1 MSPNKKTLLSGIQPS
16 GKLGIGN
23 YLGAIKNWVKLQDEY
38 NCIFLI
44 VDLHALTLKQV
55 PADLRDRC
63 YSYVAQYIAC
73 GIDPTKNVVAMQS
86 HVPAHTQLMWIF
98 SNLSYMGEMQR
109 MTQFKDKVKDMENI
123 NVGLFSYPILMA
135 SDILIYQADLVPVG
149 ADQKQHLELARNIA
163 QRFNTQ
169 YSDTFPI
176 PEPYIP
182 QTGSRIMS
190 LQNPDK
196 KMSKSDGND
205 NNILGLL
212 DPPDMIVKKIKR
224 AVTDSGNTIGYDES
238 RPGLA
243 NLLNI
248 YSALSGESVKN
259 IEAEFEGKMYSDFK
273 QDLAEV
279 VVESLAPIQI
289 KYNELINDKAYLAEV
304 LSEGTEKASKIA
316 FKTIRKVYKKSGL
329 VQPI

>member
-1 MSPNKKTLLSGIQPS
+1 MSEDKKTLLSGIQPS

-55 PADLRDRC
+55 PADLRARC

-73 GIDPTKNVVAMQS
+73 GIDPTKNIVAMQS
-86 HVPAHTQLMWIF
+86 HIPAHTQLMWIF

-109 MTQFKDKVKDMENI
+109 MTQFKDKVKNMENI

-163 QRFNTQ
+163 QRFNNQ

-182 QTGSRIMS
+182 ETGSRIMS

-196 KMSKSDGND
+196 KMSKSDDND

-224 AVTDSGNTIGYDES
+224 AVTDSGSTIQYDED

-248 YSALSGESVKN
+248 YSALSGDSIKDIESK
-259 IEAEFEGKMYSDFK
+259 FEGKMYSEFK
-273 QDLAEV
+273 KDLAEV
-279 VVESLAPIQI
+279 VVESLNPIQN
-289 KYNELINDKAYLAEV
+289 KYNELINDKAYLTEV
-304 LSEGTEKASKIA
+304 LSEGAEKASRIA

-329 VQPI
+329 IQ

>member
-1 MSPNKKTLLSGIQPS
+1 MSEDKKTLLSGIQPS

-55 PADLRDRC
+55 PADLRVRC

-73 GIDPTKNVVAMQS
+73 GIDPTKNIVAMQS
-86 HVPAHTQLMWIF
+86 HIPAHTQLMWIF

-109 MTQFKDKVKDMENI
+109 MTQFKDKVKNMENI

-163 QRFNTQ
+163 QRFNNQ

-182 QTGSRIMS
+182 ETGSRIMS
-190 LQNPDK
+190 LQDPDK
-196 KMSKSDGND
+196 KMSKSDDND

-224 AVTDSGNTIGYDES
+224 AVTDSGSTIQYDEDQ
-238 RPGLA
+238 PGLA

-248 YSALSGESVKN
+248 YSALSGDSIKDIESN
-259 IEAEFEGKMYSDFK
+259 FEGKMYSEFK
-273 QDLAEV
+273 KDLAEV
-279 VVESLAPIQI
+279 VVESLNPIQN
-289 KYNELINDKAYLAEV
+289 KYNELINDKAYLTEV
-304 LSEGTEKASKIA
+304 LSEGAEKASRIA

-329 VQPI
+329 IQ

>member
-1 MSPNKKTLLSGIQPS
+1 MSEDKKTLLSGIQPS

-55 PADLRDRC
+55 PADLRVRC

-73 GIDPTKNVVAMQS
+73 GIDPTKNIVAMQS
-86 HVPAHTQLMWIF
+86 HIPAHTQLMWIF

-109 MTQFKDKVKDMENI
+109 MTQFKDKVKNMENI

-163 QRFNTQ
+163 QRFNNQ

-182 QTGSRIMS
+182 ETGSRIMS
-190 LQNPDK
+190 LQDPDK
-196 KMSKSDGND
+196 KMSKSDDND

-224 AVTDSGNTIGYDES
+224 AVTDSGSTIQYDED

-248 YSALSGESVKN
+248 YSALSGDSIKDIESK
-259 IEAEFEGKMYSDFK
+259 FEGKMYSEFK
-273 QDLAEV
+273 KDLAEI
-279 VVESLAPIQI
+279 VVESLNPIQN
-289 KYNELINDKAYLAEV
+289 KYNELINDKAYLTEV
-304 LSEGTEKASKIA
+304 LSEGAEKASRIA

-329 VQPI
+329 IQ

>member
-1 MSPNKKTLLSGIQPS
+1 MSEDKKTLLSGIQPS

-55 PADLRDRC
+55 PADLRARC

-73 GIDPTKNVVAMQS
+73 GIDPTKNIVAMQS
-86 HVPAHTQLMWIF
+86 HIPAHTQLMWIF

-109 MTQFKDKVKDMENI
+109 MTQFKDKVKNMENI

-163 QRFNTQ
+163 QRFNNQ

-182 QTGSRIMS
+182 ETGSRIMS
-190 LQNPDK
+190 LQDPDK
-196 KMSKSDGND
+196 KMSKSDDND

-224 AVTDSGNTIGYDES
+224 AVTDSGSTIQYDEDQ
-238 RPGLA
+238 PGLA

-248 YSALSGESVKN
+248 YSALSGDSIKDIESK
-259 IEAEFEGKMYSDFK
+259 FEGKMYSEFK
-273 QDLAEV
+273 KDLAKV
-279 VVESLAPIQI
+279 VVESLNPIQN
-289 KYNELINDKAYLAEV
+289 KYNELVNDKAYLTEV
-304 LSEGTEKASKIA
+304 LSEGAEKASRIA

-329 VQPI
+329 IQ

>member
-1 MSPNKKTLLSGIQPS
+1 MSEDKKTLLSGIQPS

-55 PADLRDRC
+55 PADLRARC

-73 GIDPTKNVVAMQS
+73 GIDPTKNIVAMQS
-86 HVPAHTQLMWIF
+86 HIPAHTQLMWIF

-109 MTQFKDKVKDMENI
+109 MTQFKDKVKNMENI
-123 NVGLFSYPILMA
+123 NVGLFSYPILMG

-163 QRFNTQ
+163 QRFNNQ

-182 QTGSRIMS
+182 ETGSRIMS
-190 LQNPDK
+190 LQDPDK
-196 KMSKSDGND
+196 KMSKSDDND

-224 AVTDSGNTIGYDES
+224 AVTDSGSTIQYDED

-248 YSALSGESVKN
+248 YSALSGDSIKDIESK
-259 IEAEFEGKMYSDFK
+259 FEGKMYSEFK
-273 QDLAEV
+273 KDLAEV
-279 VVESLAPIQI
+279 VVESLNPIQN
-289 KYNELINDKAYLAEV
+289 KYNELINDKTYLTEV
-304 LSEGTEKASKIA
+304 LSEGAEKASRIA

-329 VQPI
+329 IQ

>member
-1 MSPNKKTLLSGIQPS
+1 MSEDKKTLLSGIQPS

-55 PADLRDRC
+55 PADLRARC

-73 GIDPTKNVVAMQS
+73 GIDPAKNVVAMQS

-109 MTQFKDKVKDMENI
+109 MTQFKDKVKNMENI

-182 QTGSRIMS
+182 ETGSRIMS
-190 LQNPDK
+190 LQDPDK
-196 KMSKSDGND
+196 KMSKSDDND

-224 AVTDSGNTIGYDES
+224 AVTDSGSTIQYDED

-248 YSALSGESVKN
+248 YSALSGDSIKDIESK
-259 IEAEFEGKMYSDFK
+259 FEGKMYSEFK
-273 QDLAEV
+273 KNLAEV
-279 VVESLAPIQI
+279 VVESLNPIQN
-289 KYNELINDKAYLAEV
+289 KYNELINDKTYLTEV
-304 LSEGTEKASKIA
+304 LSEGAEKASRIA

-329 VQPI
+329 IQ

>member
-1 MSPNKKTLLSGIQPS
+1 MSENKKTLLSGIQPS

-23 YLGAIKNWVKLQDEY
+23 YLGAIKNWVKFQDEY
-38 NCIFLI
+38 DCIFLI
-44 VDLHALTLKQV
+44 VDLHALTIKQI
-55 PADLRDRC
+55 PSDLRNRC
-63 YSYVAQYIAC
+63 YSFAAQYIAC
-73 GIDPTKNVVAMQS
+73 GIDPEKNIVTMQS

-109 MTQFKDKVKDMENI
+109 MTQFKDKVKDMKNI

-169 YSDTFPI
+169 YSDTFPV

-182 QTGSRIMS
+182 ETGSRIMS
-190 LQNPDK
+190 LQDPTR
-196 KMSKSDGND
+196 KMSKSDDND
-205 NNILGLL
+205 HNILGLL
-212 DPPDMIVKKIKR
+212 DSPDLIVKKIKR
-224 AVTDSGNTIGYDES
+224 AVTDSGTAIEFDEN

-248 YSALSGESVKN
+248 YSALSGESIKD
-259 IEAEFEGKMYSDFK
+259 IESKFEGKMYSDFK
-273 QDLAEV
+273 EDLAEV
-279 VVESLAPIQI
+279 VIESLTPIQA
-289 KYNELINDKAYLAEV
+289 KYNELINDKAYLGDILFKGSKRA
-304 LSEGTEKASKIA
+304 SEIA

-329 VQPI
+329 IQ

>member
-1 MSPNKKTLLSGIQPS
+1 MSENKKTLLSGIQPS

-23 YLGAIKNWVKLQDEY
+23 YLGAIKNWLKLQDEY

-55 PADLRDRC
+55 PADLRARC

-73 GIDPTKNVVAMQS
+73 GIDPAKNIIAMQS

-109 MTQFKDKVKDMENI
+109 MTQFKDKVKNMDNI

-163 QRFNTQ
+163 QRFNAQ
-169 YSDTFPI
+169 YSDTFQI

-182 QTGSRIMS
+182 EAGSRIMS
-190 LQNPDK
+190 LQDPDK
-196 KMSKSDGND
+196 KMSKSDDND
-205 NNILGLL
+205 HNILGLL

-224 AVTDSGNTIGYDES
+224 AVTDSGSTIEYDEN

-248 YSALSGESVKN
+248 YSSLSGESIKDL
-259 IEAEFEGKMYSDFK
+259 EAEFEGKMYSEFK
-273 QDLAEV
+273 EDLAEV
-279 VVESLAPIQI
+279 VIETLSPIQA
-289 KYNELINDKAYLAEV
+289 KYNELINDKAYLTEV
-304 LSEGTEKASKIA
+304 LSEGAEKASRIVS
-316 FKTIRKVYKKSGL
+316 KTIRKVYKKSGL
-329 VQPI
+329 VQ

>member
-1 MSPNKKTLLSGIQPS
+1 MSEYKKTLLSGIQPS

-55 PADLRDRC
+55 PADLRARC

-73 GIDPTKNVVAMQS
+73 GIDPTKNIVAMQS
-86 HVPAHTQLMWIF
+86 HIPAHTQLMWIF

-109 MTQFKDKVKDMENI
+109 MTQFKDKVKNMENI

-163 QRFNTQ
+163 QRFNNQ

-182 QTGSRIMS
+182 ETGSRIMS

-196 KMSKSDGND
+196 KMSKSDDND

-224 AVTDSGNTIGYDES
+224 AVTDSGSTIQYDED
-238 RPGLA
+238 RTGLA

-248 YSALSGESVKN
+248 YSALSGDSIKDIESK
-259 IEAEFEGKMYSDFK
+259 FEGKMYSEFK
-273 QDLAEV
+273 KDLAEV
-279 VVESLAPIQI
+279 VVESLNPIQN
-289 KYNELINDKAYLAEV
+289 KYNELINDKAYLTEV
-304 LSEGTEKASKIA
+304 LSEGAEKASRIA

-329 VQPI
+329 IQ

>member
-1 MSPNKKTLLSGIQPS
+1 MSEDKKTLLSGIQPS

-55 PADLRDRC
+55 PADLRARC

-73 GIDPTKNVVAMQS
+73 GIDPTKNIVAMQS
-86 HVPAHTQLMWIF
+86 HIPAHTQLMWIF

-109 MTQFKDKVKDMENI
+109 MTQFKDKVKNMENI

-163 QRFNTQ
+163 QRFNNQ

-182 QTGSRIMS
+182 ETGSRIMS
-190 LQNPDK
+190 LQDPDK
-196 KMSKSDGND
+196 KMSKSDDND

-224 AVTDSGNTIGYDES
+224 AVTDSGSTIQYDED

-248 YSALSGESVKN
+248 YSALSGDSIKDIESK
-259 IEAEFEGKMYSDFK
+259 FEGKMYSEFK
-273 QDLAEV
+273 KDLAEV
-279 VVESLAPIQI
+279 VVESLNPIQN
-289 KYNELINDKAYLAEV
+289 KYNELINDKTYLTEV
-304 LSEGTEKASKIA
+304 LSEGAEKASRIA

-329 VQPI
+329 IQ

>member
-1 MSPNKKTLLSGIQPS
+1 MSENKKTLLSGIQPS

-55 PADLRDRC
+55 PADLRARC

-73 GIDPTKNVVAMQS
+73 GIDTTKNVVAMQS
-86 HVPAHTQLMWIF
+86 HVPAHAQLMWIF

-109 MTQFKDKVKDMENI
+109 MTQFKDKVKNMENI

-135 SDILIYQADLVPVG
+135 SDILIYQSELVPVG

-163 QRFNTQ
+163 QRFNAQ

-176 PEPYIP
+176 PEPYILE
-182 QTGSRIMS
+182 TGSRIMS
-190 LQNPDK
+190 LQDPDK
-196 KMSKSDGND
+196 KMSKSDDND
-205 NNILGLL
+205 YNILGLL

-224 AVTDSGNTIGYDES
+224 AVTDSGSIIEYDES

-248 YSALSGESVKN
+248 YSALSGESIKE
-259 IEAEFEGKMYSDFK
+259 IEAKFEGKMYSDFK
-273 QDLAEV
+273 ENLAEV
-279 VVESLAPIQI
+279 VVESLAPIQA
-289 KYNELINDKAYLAEV
+289 KYNELINDKAYLTEV
-304 LSEGTEKASKIA
+304 LSEGAEKASRIA
-316 FKTIRKVYKKSGL
+316 SKTIRKVYKKSGL
-329 VQPI
+329 VQ

>member
-55 PADLRDRC
+55 PADLRARC

-205 NNILGLL
+205 HNILGLL

-273 QDLAEV
+273 QDLTEV
-279 VVESLAPIQI
+279 VVESLAPIQA
-289 KYNELINDKAYLAEV
+289 KYNELINDKVYLAEV
-304 LSEGTEKASKIA
+304 LSEGAEKASKIA

>member
-1 MSPNKKTLLSGIQPS
+1 MSQNKKTLLSGIQPS

-55 PADLRDRC
+55 PADLRARC

-205 NNILGLL
+205 HNILGLL

-279 VVESLAPIQI
+279 VVESLAPIQA
-289 KYNELINDKAYLAEV
+289 KYNELINDKVYLAEV
-304 LSEGTEKASKIA
+304 LSEGAEKASKIA

>member
-1 MSPNKKTLLSGIQPS
+1 MNKDKKILLSGIQPS

-23 YLGAIKNWVKLQDEY
+23 YLGAIKNWVKLQEEY

-44 VDLHALTLKQV
+44 VDLHALTLKQI
-55 PADLRDRC
+55 PADLRARC
-63 YSYVAQYIAC
+63 YSYAAQYIAC
-73 GIDPTKNVVAMQS
+73 GIDPKKNIVTMQS

-109 MTQFKDKVKDMENI
+109 MTQFKDKVKNMENI

-163 QRFNTQ
+163 QRFNVQ

-182 QTGSRIMS
+182 EAGSRIMS

-196 KMSKSDGND
+196 KMSKSDEND
-205 NNILGLL
+205 HNILGLL

-224 AVTDSGNTIGYDES
+224 AVTDSGSTIEYDQN

-243 NLLNI
+243 NLINI
-248 YSALSGESVKN
+248 YSALSGDSIID
-259 IEAEFEGKMYSDFK
+259 IEDKFKGKMYSGFK
-273 QDLAEV
+273 KELAEV
-279 VVESLAPIQI
+279 VVESLAPIQSR
-289 KYNELINDKAYLAEV
+289 YNELIGNKDYLVEV
-304 LSEGTEKASKIA
+304 LSEGAEKASRIA
-316 FKTIRKVYKKSGL
+316 FRTIRKVYKKSGL
-329 VQPI
+329 VQ

>member
-1 MSPNKKTLLSGIQPS
+1 MSEDKKTLLSGIQPS

-55 PADLRDRC
+55 PADLRARC

-73 GIDPTKNVVAMQS
+73 GIDPTKNIVAMQS
-86 HVPAHTQLMWIF
+86 HIPAHTQLMWIF

-109 MTQFKDKVKDMENI
+109 MTQFKDKVKNMENI

-163 QRFNTQ
+163 QRFNNQ

-182 QTGSRIMS
+182 ETGSRIMS
-190 LQNPDK
+190 LQDPDK
-196 KMSKSDGND
+196 KMSKSDDND
-205 NNILGLL
+205 HNVLGLL
-212 DPPDMIVKKIKR
+212 DSPDMIVKKIKR
-224 AVTDSGNTIGYDES
+224 AVTDSGSTIQYDED

-248 YSALSGESVKN
+248 YSALSGDSIKDIESK
-259 IEAEFEGKMYSDFK
+259 FEGKMYSEFK
-273 QDLAEV
+273 KDLAEV
-279 VVESLAPIQI
+279 VVESLNPIQN
-289 KYNELINDKAYLAEV
+289 KYNELINDKAYLTEV
-304 LSEGTEKASKIA
+304 LSEGAEKASRIA

-329 VQPI
+329 IQ

>member
-1 MSPNKKTLLSGIQPS
+1 MSEDKKILLSGIQPS

-55 PADLRDRC
+55 PADLRARC

-73 GIDPTKNVVAMQS
+73 GIEPTKNIVAMQS
-86 HVPAHTQLMWIF
+86 HIPAHTQLMWIF

-109 MTQFKDKVKDMENI
+109 MTQFKDKVKNMENI

-163 QRFNTQ
+163 QRFNNQ

-182 QTGSRIMS
+182 ETGSRIMS
-190 LQNPDK
+190 LQDPDK
-196 KMSKSDGND
+196 KMSKSDDND

-224 AVTDSGNTIGYDES
+224 AVTDSGNIIQYDENQ
-238 RPGLA
+238 PGLA

-248 YSALSGESVKN
+248 YSALSGDSIKDIESK
-259 IEAEFEGKMYSDFK
+259 FEGKMYSEFK
-273 QDLAEV
+273 KDLAEI
-279 VVESLAPIQI
+279 VVESLNPIQN
-289 KYNELINDKAYLAEV
+289 KYNELINDKAYLTEV
-304 LSEGTEKASKIA
+304 LSEGAEKASRIA

-329 VQPI
+329 IQ